1 MNSERPDL
9 SGADPAVAAYV
20 ETLEAEL
27 ARLRSSFRPAA
38 RSIEPAYSEAEGE
51 AALST
56 EPSEPPTT
64 LNLITVSA
72 AGRAKRTPRHLYY
85 RQRRGGMGI
94 FDLENLDGDL
104 PAFLTIADAAQAIV
118 LLTDQGRAFRIPVAD
133 LPESPV
139 HARGQS
145 LAGRLSLLPN
155 ERLAVVFPDT
165 GGTYLTLVTQRGQ
178 VRRLRYHYFGPS
190 LSPGTLMFDPKEGGA
205 PAAVCW
211 SDGDAELFIA
221 TRKGD
226 AIRFA
231 ERQVP
236 VRGCLG
242 LRVDP
247 DDAVVAVTPVRP
259 DGGVFLLGNDGK
271 GSIRLMAGFALNKAP
286 GSGGKVA
293 FKTDRLMG
301 AVAAGLEHD
310 IFIISQLGKIIRFQ
324 ADEVPAKEGVVQGVN
339 CMALRAD
346 ETVALTGCA
355 VPV

>member
-1 MNSERPDL
+1 MNRVRPDL
-9 SGADPAVAAYV
+9 SGADPAVVDYI

-27 ARLRSSFRPAA
+27 ARLRSSSRYTARAA
-38 RSIEPAYSEAEGE
+38 SPTDGEGFAE
-51 AALST
+51 AALSS

-64 LNLITVSA
+64 LNLITISA
-72 AGRAKRTPRHLYY
+72 AGRAKRTPRHLYF

-94 FDLENLDGDL
+94 FDLDNLDGDP
-104 PAFLTIADAAQAIV
+104 PAFLSIADAAQAIV

-145 LAGRLSLLPN
+145 LAGRLALLPN
-155 ERLAVVFPDT
+155 EQLAVVFPDT
-165 GGTYLTLVTQRGQ
+165 GGTYLTLVTRRGQ

-205 PAAVCW
+205 PAAACW

-221 TRKGD
+221 TRKGE

-247 DDAVVAVTPVRP
+247 DDVVVAVAPVRP
-259 DGGVFLLGNDGK
+259 DSGVFLLGDDGK
-271 GSIRLMAGFALNKAP
+271 GTIRLMAGFALNKAP

-293 FKTDRLMG
+293 FKTDRLAG
-301 AVAAGLEHD
+301 AVASGAGQDL
-310 IFIISQLGKIIRFQ
+310 FIISQLGKIIRFP
-324 ADEVPAKEGVVQGVN
+324 AEEVPAKEGVVQGVN
-339 CMALRAD
+339 CIALRAD
-346 ETVALTGCA
+346 ETAAVTSCT